1 MNNYFYLVEFSCEF
15 ICPKYD
21 SDWQNS
27 KKKCEVRT
35 TEKIKEDDPTNL
47 KKIADAIQ
55 FHITK
60 KIQETYGTSFYLISN
75 LKIENIKLL
84 MSNTSKENNTEIT
97 VTLIK

>member
-1 MNNYFYLVEFSCEF
+1 MENYVYSVSFSGEF

-21 SDWQNS
+21 SDWQNYV
-27 KKKCEVRT
+27 KKCEVRT
-35 TEKIKEDDPTNL
+35 TEKIKKDDPTNL

-60 KIQETYGTSFYLISN
+60 KIQETYGPSYYLISN

-84 MSNTSKENNTEIT
+84 MSNTSKENDTEIK
-97 VTLIK
+97 VNFIK